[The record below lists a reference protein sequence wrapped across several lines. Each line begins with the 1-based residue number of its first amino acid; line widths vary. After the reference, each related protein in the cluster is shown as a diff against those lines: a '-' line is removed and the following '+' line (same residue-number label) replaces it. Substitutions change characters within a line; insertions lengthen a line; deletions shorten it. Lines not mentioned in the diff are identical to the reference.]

1 MILPI
6 LLCGWSPGRVSL
18 PCTAVS
24 SQLSSPAPTPCLAS
38 VLVVSI
44 TCSSEETIFIVS
56 CSAVA
61 DTHSVIFKTTC
72 GQPVINIYIITGVKN
87 TFLVKIVTFMCL
99 EETAVNS
106 RPCPVFFL
114 PLALAELPAKT
125 RLTDWQT
132 LNLVRQNRRL

>member
-1 MILPI
+1 MNIGTVFRKN
-6 LLCGWSPGRVSL
+6 LCFNDPSDTIVWLEPWPCQPPVHGRVLATVLSGSDSVPGISL
-18 PCTAVS
+18 
-24 SQLSSPAPTPCLAS
+24 
-38 VLVVSI
+38 SI

-72 GQPVINIYIITGVKN
+72 GQPVINIYIISGVKN

-106 RPCPVFFL
+106 RPCPVFFFT
-114 PLALAELPAKT
+114 PGTGRIAGKDQA
-125 RLTDWQT
+125 D
-132 LNLVRQNRRL
+132 